1 MKNKLWAVR
10 IPYFKL
16 SIITLLIGLSPA
28 TYGQAFKLS
37 PEDKAIVEQ
46 AKQLQNNAHNII
58 DSDWLSQAKSNMQTE
73 NAQRFVDELNKSNP
87 LHSQI
92 KNAKPN
98 KNGLDGN
105 YSNIIFISYSLGEQA
120 LKEILKQASDDPTTL
135 LVMRGIPEGTKIWEG
150 MKQLQMMAISFNPVP
165 NIILNPALFKKFNI
179 EHVPTILKIENNE
192 SGSPS
197 SKDNLVEIARVKGM
211 TDPTWMNKRIEDGDK
226 GDMGVRG
233 PMVEIAEPDLIEML
247 KARVATIDWE
257 EKKAGALSR
266 VWKNQQFYPLP
277 KATKEDVRKIDPALV
292 VTKDITGEKGEII
305 AKKGD
310 TYNPLDMLP
319 FDFALMVFD
328 PLDQKQVEIAKHK
341 AEQLLDDPSI
351 SQVIY
356 LATQIDRDKGWDFFN
371 DLTDQ
376 LDAHVFLLTPDII
389 SRFELRHVPSIVT
402 ADDKHFV
409 ITELEVNKEIL
420 DIPVD

>member
-1 MKNKLWAVR
+1 MKNKSWAVR
-10 IPYFKL
+10 THYFKL
-16 SIITLLIGLSPA
+16 SAVSLLIGLCSVA
-28 TYGQAFKLS
+28 YGQSVKLS

-46 AKQLQNNAHNII
+46 AKELKKNAATII
-58 DSDWLSQAKSNMQTE
+58 DSDWLSKAKAHMQTDQ
-73 NAQRFVDELNKSNP
+73 AQRLVDELTQSNP
-87 LHSQI
+87 VHAQLKQAKEK
-92 KNAKPN
+92 KNA
-98 KNGLDGN
+98 LDGE
-105 YSNIIFISYSLGEQA
+105 YSNIIFISYSLGEQT
-120 LKEILKQASDDPTTL
+120 LKEILKQASEDPSSL
-135 LVMRGIPEGTKIWEG
+135 LVMRGIPDGTKLWEG
-150 MKQLQMMAISFNPVP
+150 MRQLQLMATSFNPVP
-165 NIILNPALFKKFNI
+165 NIILNPTLFKKFNI
-179 EHVPTILKIENNE
+179 EHVPTIVKVER
-192 SGSPS
+192 SVTPS
-197 SKDNLVEIARVKGM
+197 EPGGDNLVEIARVKGM
-211 TDPTWMNKRIEDGDK
+211 TDPQWMNGRIDTGQK

-233 PMVEIAEPDLIEML
+233 PMVEIAEPDLIDVL

-257 EKKAGALSR
+257 EKKAGALAR

-277 KATKEDVRKIDPALV
+277 KTTKETVRTIDPTLV
-292 VTKDITGEKGEII
+292 VTRDITGVNGEII

-310 TYNPLDMLP
+310 TYNPLGMLP

-328 PLDQKQVEIAKHK
+328 PLDQKQVEIARHK

-409 ITELEVNKEIL
+409 ITELEVSKEIL